1 MKIIKPNELSLLS
14 CSVVETDELDGK
26 EWNASTTYAADSIV
40 RYNHYTYTSIEDGN
54 VGNNPEKTSTGSDAK
69 WIKVVAT
76 MPYRMLDD
84 YIETQ
89 TEAPIGEPLTFSVP
103 FKRGDAMAL
112 LNIHG
117 IKGHLK
123 ITDRDDG
130 IVTLDKEIGLQDDIE
145 NLSLYEYYF
154 MPITS
159 VDLYINT
166 DIPISIYGI
175 LEVTIWPGSEQDV
188 AKVGHVICGRKQYIG
203 ETKYDAEVGITDYSR
218 KDTDEFG
225 ITTFVERSYSKN
237 ATINVFVPA
246 YRADKVSNILSAV
259 RSKPT
264 LIECSNSDVG
274 YTSLTIY
281 GWIEEWRQVYSGP
294 NENELRIEVQ
304 GLIQRG
310 FMSYTTIK
318 SLTPIDP
325 FPSRTLPQQRF
336 DDAVRTNMQQLQTMV
351 DEINDD
357 FIANVNAASSEIDE
371 KYGTTINKAAEAS
384 QSASNAATSEA
395 NAARSASS
403 AQSSASAAATSER
416 TATACASA
424 AATSE
429 INAATAARNAATS
442 ESIAVTKAQEAAA
455 SALVAA
461 TSEANSQSSA
471 DRSEAAAAH
480 MDDLEAACANYA
492 ATCERIELQVGND
505 LTIVQGHREHLDQ
518 LASDIDAA
526 IMNVAV
532 EALTEELRADA
543 KDYAERSESACARS
557 EELAAQV
564 AEDVSTKLAVITMTE
579 QFTILADRVFR
590 LERNMPRREDEDEE
604 TNDFENETS
613 VEYFADNFSNA
624 YKNYVPLDV
633 EGTTMDDRDNEES
646 SEFFADQF
654 SYTTVYG
661 DTDNNT
667 KTDDMDAETSTD
679 YFADIFSNA
688 YLNG

>member
-1 MKIIKPNELSLLS
+1 
-14 CSVVETDELDGK
+14 
-26 EWNASTTYAADSIV
+26 
-40 RYNHYTYTSIEDGN
+40 
-54 VGNNPEKTSTGSDAK
+54 
-69 WIKVVAT
+69 
-76 MPYRMLDD
+76 
-84 YIETQ
+84 
-89 TEAPIGEPLTFSVP
+89 
-103 FKRGDAMAL
+103 
-112 LNIHG
+112 
-117 IKGHLK
+117 
-123 ITDRDDG
+123 
-130 IVTLDKEIGLQDDIE
+130 
-145 NLSLYEYYF
+145 
-154 MPITS
+154 
-159 VDLYINT
+159 
-166 DIPISIYGI
+166 
-175 LEVTIWPGSEQDV
+175 
-188 AKVGHVICGRKQYIG
+188 
-203 ETKYDAEVGITDYSR
+203 
-218 KDTDEFG
+218 
-225 ITTFVERSYSKN
+225 
-237 ATINVFVPA
+237 
-246 YRADKVSNILSAV
+246 
-259 RSKPT
+259 
-264 LIECSNSDVG
+264 
-274 YTSLTIY
+274 
-281 GWIEEWRQVYSGP
+281 
-294 NENELRIEVQ
+294 
-304 GLIQRG
+304 
-310 FMSYTTIK
+310 MSYTTIK

-384 QSASNAATSEA
+384 WSASNAATSET

-403 AQSSASAAATSER
+403 AQSSATAAATSE
-416 TATACASA
+416 TN
-424 AATSE
+424 AATS
-429 INAATAARNAATS
+429 ARNAATSESNAANS

-455 SALVAA
+455 SALAAA

-480 MDDLEAACANYA
+480 MDSLEAACANYA

-518 LASDIDAA
+518 LASDINAA

-543 KDYAERSESACARS
+543 KDYAERSEAACARS

-564 AEDVSTKLAVITMTE
+564 AEDVATKLAVITMTE
-579 QFTILADRVFR
+579 QFAILADRVFR
-590 LERNMPRREDEDEE
+590 LERNMSRREDEDEE

-633 EGTTMDDRDNEES
+633 EGTTMDDKDNEES
-646 SEFFADQF
+646 SDFFADQF